1 MPENRS
7 NPQRTRPS
15 GAGRLRL
22 RILPVL
28 VLGLV
33 LGLSGWVADAS
44 HSPLADAL
52 ARGDKAAALQLLAEG
67 ADVNEAQPDGMT
79 ALHWAALR
87 NDDEIAEL
95 LLARGADPGAVTRLG
110 SYTPLHVAAEAGAH
124 AVVDRLLRAGVD
136 SSQETGTGATALH
149 LAAQSGD
156 AETVRLLLSHGAGA
170 DVRERTW
177 GQTPL
182 MVAAAQNATGVIRTL
197 LDGGASVDLRAHVVD
212 VMARDAEDRR
222 ARERRDAVLAG
233 FRDQH
238 DPSQGEW
245 RPTPEQVQAAMRAA
259 REVEA
264 ESRDGLPMEAE
275 EWLRKAAE
283 REEEWPVGFS
293 ALVGTEGGMSAL
305 LLAVRDGH
313 RDAVD
318 LLLDGG
324 ASIDLPNAGDGT
336 TPILLAAV
344 NGHYDLVLHLLD
356 RGADPTLASVAGA
369 TPLYAVLNKEWA
381 PNSRFPQPTY
391 HHQQQATYLEVMEA
405 LLEAGA
411 DPNVRLKR
419 QLWYTT
425 YNSDYLGVD
434 RTGATPFWR
443 AAYATDV
450 AAMRLLLAHGAD
462 PDIPTMR
469 PPERRRGFGGGGGG
483 GGGGGADEPDPS
495 GLPPIPPGGPGVYPI
510 HAASGVGYGQ
520 GFAANDH
527 RHVSNGWMRT
537 LRLLVEELGADVNQR
552 DHNGYTPLHH
562 AASRGD
568 NEMIRYLVE
577 RGADVTA
584 IARTGQTTAD
594 MANGPVERTPPYPS
608 TIALLEGLGSGNNHN
623 CLSC

>member
-1 MPENRS
+1 MRRPRS
-7 NPQRTRPS
+7 APRRSARP
-15 GAGRLRL
+15 GGPWFRGRV
-22 RILPVL
+22 LPAL
-28 VLGLV
+28 VLGLA
-33 LGLSGWVADAS
+33 LGISGWVAAS
-44 HSPLADAL
+44 PHSPLADAL

-87 NDDEIAEL
+87 NDGEIADL

-124 AVVDRLLRAGVD
+124 AVVNRLLEAGVD
-136 SSQETGTGATALH
+136 PGQETGTGAAAIH
-149 LAAQSGD
+149 LAAQAGD
-156 AETVRLLLSHGAGA
+156 AETVRLLLSHGA
-170 DVRERTW
+170 DVDARERSW

-182 MVAAAQNATGVIRTL
+182 MVAAAQNGTEAIRTL
-197 LDGGASVDLRAHVVD
+197 LDGGAAIDLRAHVVD
-212 VMARDAEDRR
+212 VMARDMEDRR
-222 ARERRDAVLAG
+222 ARERRDAVLAE
-233 FRDQH
+233 FREQH
-238 DPSQGEW
+238 DPAQGEW
-245 RPTPEQVQAAMRAA
+245 RPTPAQVQAAIRAA

-264 ESRDGLPMEAE
+264 ESRDGLPMDAE
-275 EWLRKAAE
+275 EWLRRAAE
-283 REEEWPVGFS
+283 REDEWPVGFT

-313 RDAVD
+313 RAAVD
-318 LLLDGG
+318 LLLDRG
-324 ASIDLPNAGDGT
+324 ADVDLPNAGDGT
-336 TPILLAAV
+336 TPILLAAL

-356 RGADPTLASVAGA
+356 RGADPTLGSVAGA

-391 HHQQQATYLEVMEA
+391 HHQQEATYLEVMEA

-450 AAMRLLLAHGAD
+450 AAMRMLLAYGAD
-462 PDIPTMR
+462 PNIPTMR

-483 GGGGGADEPDPS
+483 AGGGGTDEVDPS
-495 GLPPIPPGGPGVYPI
+495 GLPPIPTGGPGVYPI
-510 HAASGVGYGQ
+510 HAAAGVGYGQ

-537 LRLLVEELGADVNQR
+537 MRLLVEELGADVNQR

-608 TIALLEGLGSGNNHN
+608 TIQLLESLGSANNHN

>member
-1 MPENRS
+1 MRRLRS
-7 NPQRTRPS
+7 APQRPTWS
-15 GAGRLRL
+15 GDPWFRGRV
-22 RILPVL
+22 LPVL
-28 VLGLV
+28 VLGLA
-33 LGLSGWVADAS
+33 LGISGWVAALP

-87 NDDEIAEL
+87 NDAEIADL

-124 AVVDRLLRAGVD
+124 AVVSRLLEAGVD
-136 SSQETGTGATALH
+136 PGQETGTGAAAIH
-149 LAAQSGD
+149 LAAQAGD
-156 AETVRLLLSHGAGA
+156 AETVRLLLSYGA
-170 DVRERTW
+170 DADARERSW

-182 MVAAAQNATGVIRTL
+182 MVAAAQNGTEAIRTL

-212 VMARDAEDRR
+212 VMARDMEDRR
-222 ARERRDAVLAG
+222 ARERRDAVLAE
-233 FRDQH
+233 FREQH
-238 DPSQGEW
+238 DPTQGEW
-245 RPTPEQVQAAMRAA
+245 RPTPEQVQAAIRAA

-264 ESRDGLPMEAE
+264 ESRDGLPMDAE
-275 EWLRKAAE
+275 EWLRRAAE
-283 REEEWPVGFS
+283 REDEWPVGFT

-313 RDAVD
+313 RAAVD
-318 LLLDGG
+318 LLLDRG
-324 ASIDLPNAGDGT
+324 ADIDLPNAGDGT
-336 TPILLAAV
+336 TPILLAAL

-356 RGADPTLASVAGA
+356 RGADPTLGSVAGA

-391 HHQQQATYLEVMEA
+391 HHQQEATYLEVMEA
-405 LLEAGA
+405 LLEAGS

-450 AAMRLLLAHGAD
+450 AAMRMLLAYGAD
-462 PDIPTMR
+462 PNIPTMR

-483 GGGGGADEPDPS
+483 GGGVEEADPS
-495 GLPPIPPGGPGVYPI
+495 GLPPIPTGGPGVYPI
-510 HAASGVGYGQ
+510 HAAAGVGYGQ

-537 LRLLVEELGADVNQR
+537 MRLLVEELGADVNQR

-608 TIALLEGLGSGNNHN
+608 TIQLLESLGSANNNN